1 MGIIA
6 RKFNLKNTNYNQLK
20 GSGILQRGAICTL
33 PTCIPQPL
41 SVPKVPIPQLI
52 NRPLPIPLIATK
64 QSSKDNKWSM
74 AGVHYPTFNS
84 LWVNIQRGSF
94 TILKING

>member
-20 GSGILQRGAICTL
+20 GSGLFQRGSICTL
-33 PTCIPQPL
+33 STCIPQPL
-41 SVPKVPIPQLI
+41 SVPKAPVPKLI
-52 NRPLPIPLIATK
+52 NRTPPVSLVATK
-64 QSSKDNKWSM
+64 QSSKNNKWVLS
-74 AGVHYPTFNS
+74 GIHYPTFNS
-84 LWVNIQRGSF
+84 LWVNIPRGSF